1 MKVEWKT
8 CFRVGISVFLLF
20 LGIYYWG
27 SVTKWAWLILGA
39 AGPLLIGVIIAYV
52 LNILMSY
59 YEKLYFPNSKKK
71 GIMKSRRVI
80 CLILSILTML
90 GIVAAVIGLVVPELV
105 ASVQLLVRLA
115 LDWLPGAL
123 ENLSENQSLAELIP
137 AGLWDA
143 LESINWKDL
152 ISKAVQAV
160 TDGIGGAVGTVAGV
174 ITSVFSTA
182 VTVLVAVIF
191 SLYLLISKDNLL
203 SQANRMMNVYLKPD
217 LRGKVHHV
225 LNVLND
231 CFHRYVV
238 GQCVEAVIIGVLCMI
253 GMFIFRFPYATMIGT
268 LVGFTALVPIA
279 GAYIGAVV
287 GAFMI
292 LTVSPL
298 QAVLFVVYLTVLQQL
313 EGNLIYPRVVGTSL
327 GLPGMW
333 VLAAVTVGGGLYGIL
348 GMLIGVPLAAAAYRL
363 LKEDVSRREG
373 NGGQSHR
380 KKRHHSQRKSPR
392 EAGEQ
397 QKNTAVPGGQKKKPP
412 KQQSL
417 NN

>member
-1 MKVEWKT
+1 
-8 CFRVGISVFLLF
+8 
-20 LGIYYWG
+20 
-27 SVTKWAWLILGA
+27 
-39 AGPLLIGVIIAYV
+39 
-52 LNILMSY
+52 
-59 YEKLYFPNSKKK
+59 
-71 GIMKSRRVI
+71 
-80 CLILSILTML
+80 ML
-90 GIVAAVIGLVVPELV
+90 
-105 ASVQLLVRLA
+105 
-115 LDWLPGAL
+115 
-123 ENLSENQSLAELIP
+123 
-137 AGLWDA
+137 
-143 LESINWKDL
+143 K
-152 ISKAVQAV
+152 
-160 TDGIGGAVGTVAGV
+160 
-174 ITSVFSTA
+174 
-182 VTVLVAVIF
+182 
-191 SLYLLISKDNLL
+191 
-203 SQANRMMNVYLKPD
+203 
-217 LRGKVHHV
+217 
-225 LNVLND
+225 VLND

-397 QKNTAVPGGQKKKPP
+397 QKNTAVPGSQKKKPP

>member
-203 SQANRMMNVYLKPD
+203 SQANRIMNV
-217 LRGKVHHV
+217 
-225 LNVLND
+225 
-231 CFHRYVV
+231 
-238 GQCVEAVIIGVLCMI
+238 
-253 GMFIFRFPYATMIGT
+253 
-268 LVGFTALVPIA
+268 
-279 GAYIGAVV
+279 
-287 GAFMI
+287 
-292 LTVSPL
+292 
-298 QAVLFVVYLTVLQQL
+298 
-313 EGNLIYPRVVGTSL
+313 
-327 GLPGMW
+327 
-333 VLAAVTVGGGLYGIL
+333 
-348 GMLIGVPLAAAAYRL
+348 
-363 LKEDVSRREG
+363 
-373 NGGQSHR
+373 
-380 KKRHHSQRKSPR
+380 
-392 EAGEQ
+392 
-397 QKNTAVPGGQKKKPP
+397 
-412 KQQSL
+412 
-417 NN
+417 

>member
-191 SLYLLISKDNLL
+191 SLYLLISKDKLL
-203 SQANRMMNVYLKPD
+203 SQANRIMNVYLKPN
-217 LRGKVHHV
+217 LREKVHHV
-225 LNVLND
+225 LKVLND

-373 NGGQSHR
+373 NGGQSRR

-397 QKNTAVPGGQKKKPP
+397 QKNTAVSGGQKKKPP

>member
-1 MKVEWKT
+1 MKLEWKT
-8 CFRVGISVFLLF
+8 CFRVGISAFLLF

-59 YEKLYFPNSKKK
+59 YERLYFPNSKKK
-71 GIMKSRRVI
+71 GIIKSRRVI
-80 CLILSILTML
+80 CLVLSIVTML
-90 GIVAAVIGLVVPELV
+90 GIVAAVLGLVVPELV
-105 ASVQLLVRLA
+105 ASVQLLIKLA

-123 ENLSENQSLAELIP
+123 EDLSENQSLAELIP
-137 AGLWDA
+137 AGVWEA

-152 ISKAVQAV
+152 IGKAVQAV

-191 SLYLLISKDNLL
+191 SVYLLISKDNLL
-203 SQANRMMNVYLKPD
+203 SEGNRLMKVYLKPN
-217 LRGKVHHV
+217 LRGQVHHV
-225 LNVLND
+225 FDVLND

-238 GQCVEAVIIGVLCMI
+238 GQCVEAVILGVLCMI

-268 LVGFTALVPIA
+268 LVGFTALIPIA

-298 QAVLFVVYLTVLQQL
+298 QAVLFVIYLTVLQQL
-313 EGNLIYPRVVGTSL
+313 EGNLIYPRVVGSSL

-333 VLAAVTVGGGLYGIL
+333 VLAAVTVGGGLFGIL

-363 LKEDVSRREG
+363 LKE
-373 NGGQSHR
+373 
-380 KKRHHSQRKSPR
+380 
-392 EAGEQ
+392 
-397 QKNTAVPGGQKKKPP
+397 
-412 KQQSL
+412 
-417 NN
+417 